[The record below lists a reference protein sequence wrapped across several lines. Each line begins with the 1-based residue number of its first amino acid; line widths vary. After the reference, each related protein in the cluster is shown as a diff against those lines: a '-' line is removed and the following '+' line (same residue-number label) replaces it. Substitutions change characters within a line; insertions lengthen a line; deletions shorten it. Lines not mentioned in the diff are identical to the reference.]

1 MTSILRTHLMHAC
14 MPSPALHSGPRL
26 TWAVKMLFEC
36 TALLNLELR
45 GFWTLASAHVLTLTT
60 SYLCLSISGA
70 FWGLQG
76 FQKCQK
82 WSGSLEVNLE
92 LSIVQREWEHR
103 GQMES

>member
-45 GFWTLASAHVLTLTT
+45 GVWTLASAHALCLTT

-76 FQKCQK
+76 FTEMSEVV
-82 WSGSLEVNLE
+82 WEFGSK
-92 LSIVQREWEHR
+92 SRTEHSPDR
-103 GQMES
+103 GECRG